1 MGFFND
7 IEDHYAAELK
17 AAIDTWG
24 LDAANRIWTNVPDK
38 PLVKLPFVS
47 VETIGLMPGGL
58 QNTDR
63 MELTHEFCIAF
74 PVNQYGR
81 YRYHRDPTNDQSL
94 LREILGLE
102 YNGRKMTFGELD
114 MIGVEDMILGGKGA
128 PIKAWTSRIE
138 GVRVYSIPR
147 I

>member
-74 PVNQYGR
+74 PVN
-81 YRYHRDPTNDQSL
+81 HTVAIVII
-94 LREILGLE
+94 EILRTISLCC
-102 YNGRKMTFGELD
+102 
-114 MIGVEDMILGGKGA
+114 GK
-128 PIKAWTSRIE
+128 
-138 GVRVYSIPR
+138 Y
-147 I
+147 